1 MPALVSL
8 CRRDDGHWY
17 VTADGQYVVG
27 FSGPAAHELAARQ
40 RTELAELMNVDQ
52 PDSSENDAKA
62 ELFQADRQDLHV
74 RRKER
79 AMITTIAGLFVV
91 AMSAN
96 TLWVSPPQA
105 TTRLSQ
111 ASAKPIT
118 VVGCLQSDQRAF
130 SITADTSAMPT
141 GTSGT
146 RSSPTGAPAPQ
157 ARMIIYTLTPAWD
170 VNLKTHLG
178 QIVEITGIE
187 APSETPMTTI
197 DSKVIA
203 DSKIIA
209 RALRVTTVKT
219 VAADCR
225 QPQ

>member
-1 MPALVSL
+1 
-8 CRRDDGHWY
+8 
-17 VTADGQYVVG
+17 
-27 FSGPAAHELAARQ
+27 
-40 RTELAELMNVDQ
+40 
-52 PDSSENDAKA
+52 
-62 ELFQADRQDLHV
+62 
-74 RRKER
+74 
-79 AMITTIAGLFVV
+79 MITTIAGLFVV
-91 AMSAN
+91 ALSAN

-105 TTRLSQ
+105 TTPLSQ
-111 ASAKPIT
+111 ATAKPIT
-118 VVGCLQSDQRAF
+118 VVGCLQSDQRSL
-130 SITADTSAMPT
+130 SITADTNPMPT

-146 RSSPTGAPAPQ
+146 RSIPTGAPAPQ
-157 ARMIIYTLTPAWD
+157 ARMIIYTLMPAWD
-170 VNLKTHLG
+170 VNLKTHMG

>member
-52 PDSSENDAKA
+52 PDSSENDARA
-62 ELFQADRQDLHV
+62 ELFQDDRQDLHV

-96 TLWVSPPQA
+96 TLVSRPQA

-111 ASAKPIT
+111 APAKPIT
-118 VVGCLQSDQRAF
+118 VVGCLQSDQRAL
-130 SITADTSAMPT
+130 SIAADTSAMPT
-141 GTSGT
+141 GSSGT
-146 RSSPTGAPAPQ
+146 RSRPTGTPAPQ
-157 ARMIIYTLTPAWD
+157 ARMIIYTLTPARD

-187 APSETPMTTI
+187 APNETPTTTGP
-197 DSKVIA
+197 A
-203 DSKIIA
+203 EIIA

>member
-1 MPALVSL
+1 
-8 CRRDDGHWY
+8 
-17 VTADGQYVVG
+17 
-27 FSGPAAHELAARQ
+27 
-40 RTELAELMNVDQ
+40 
-52 PDSSENDAKA
+52 
-62 ELFQADRQDLHV
+62 
-74 RRKER
+74 
-79 AMITTIAGLFVV
+79 MITTIAGLFVV

-96 TLWVSPPQA
+96 TLLVSPPQA

-111 ASAKPIT
+111 ASAKLIT

-146 RSSPTGAPAPQ
+146 RSIPAGAPAPQ

-178 QIVEITGIE
+178 QIVEITAIE
-187 APSETPMTTI
+187 APTKASTDERSDVTVQTTTRP
-197 DSKVIA
+197 A
-203 DSKIIA
+203 EIIA
-209 RALRVTTVKT
+209 RALHVTTVKT